1 MNAEGMRALVE
12 EMCGEYAKVM
22 PYATGYG
29 AMAVADEEWQGQV
42 SGWRARLDA
51 LLAEDWHKW
60 PEEKPPRYR
69 PYLVMRCMQP
79 KVAAFVEGERWQVNG
94 EDITEY
100 VWWWQELPPLKQGP
114 PPEQRPS
121 TGSLFGPRPAQCS
134 APFARCG
141 ECNLYPCR
149 MGEPSWPQPPLEDQ
163 GETVLDGLTRIGMRH
178 AGEGVRLLAPDDPI
192 YPQEW
197 LDELTS
203 ALRVPPEYLRP
214 ENTAEQAKRF
224 NREYYG
230 TFPPEPPR
238 EGE

>member
-51 LLAEDWHKW
+51 LLAE
-60 PEEKPPRYR
+60 
-69 PYLVMRCMQP
+69 
-79 KVAAFVEGERWQVNG
+79 G
-94 EDITEY
+94 
-100 VWWWQELPPLKQGP
+100 
-114 PPEQRPS
+114 
-121 TGSLFGPRPAQCS
+121 
-134 APFARCG
+134 
-141 ECNLYPCR
+141 
-149 MGEPSWPQPPLEDQ
+149 EDQ

-178 AGEGVRLLAPDDPI
+178 AGEGVRLLGPDDPI
-192 YPQEW
+192 YPQQW
-197 LDELTS
+197 LEELAS
-203 ALRVPPEYLRP
+203 ASRVPAEYLRP

-230 TFPPEPPR
+230 TFPPEPPK